1 MNKIKE
7 KIPNYKIYLLSIL
20 VIIIDQ
26 ITKLIIMNNMK
37 IGEEIVVIKKFFSI
51 LYVTNTG
58 AAFSILENSTT
69 LIIII
74 SLFCLALIVSLL
86 KKEKDITPIKVISFG
101 ILIGGMISNLI
112 DRVFY
117 KNVIDFLSF
126 NLINYRFPVFNIA
139 DIGITIGVF
148 LYLLVNLK
156 EEILSKKK

>member
-156 EEILSKKK
+156 EEILSKRK

>member
-117 KNVIDFLSF
+117 KNVVDFISF
-126 NLINYRFPVFNIA
+126 NIINYRFPVFNIA

>member
-117 KNVIDFLSF
+117 KNVVDFLSF
-126 NLINYRFPVFNIA
+126 NIINYRFPVFNIA

-156 EEILSKKK
+156 EEIISKRK

>member
-74 SLFCLALIVSLL
+74 SLFCLALTVSLL

-117 KNVIDFLSF
+117 KNVVDFISF
-126 NLINYRFPVFNIA
+126 NIINYRFPVFNIA

-156 EEILSKKK
+156 EEILSKRK

>member
-7 KIPNYKIYLLSIL
+7 KIPNYKIYLLSII

-117 KNVIDFLSF
+117 KNVVDFLSF
-126 NLINYRFPVFNIA
+126 NIINYRFPVFNIA

-156 EEILSKKK
+156 EEILSKRK